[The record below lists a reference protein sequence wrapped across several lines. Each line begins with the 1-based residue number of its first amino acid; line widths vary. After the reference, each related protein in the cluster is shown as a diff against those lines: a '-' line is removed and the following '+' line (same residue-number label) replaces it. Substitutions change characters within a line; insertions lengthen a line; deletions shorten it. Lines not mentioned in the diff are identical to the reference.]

1 MTEQMKPMDIEKRSF
16 AIITE
21 LLGDRRLDPEN
32 ELVIKRV
39 IHTTADFDYV
49 DNLAFSDH
57 AVQKAIAALRA
68 GCDIV
73 TDTQMAKAGINKTI
87 LASLGGEVHC
97 FMSDADVAAE
107 AKERGVTRA
116 FVSMERAAALP
127 KPCIFAI
134 GNAPTA
140 LFSLEALMEAGK
152 LHPALIIGVPVGFVN
167 VVESKETL
175 FAVCEQ
181 HGVPAIAA
189 MGRKGG
195 SNVAAAICNALVYSA
210 AEMLDPSARGWNG

>member
-21 LLGDRRLDPEN
+21 LLGERRLDPEN

-57 AVQKAIAALRA
+57 AVERGVAALRA

-73 TDTQMAKAGINKTI
+73 TDTQMAKSGINKTI

-116 FVSMERAAALP
+116 FVSMERAAALE
-127 KPCIFAI
+127 KPSGKQWRCAY
-134 GNAPTA
+134 ATDT
-140 LFSLEALMEAGK
+140 LYAGFPHFHFYAK
-152 LHPALIIGVPVGFVN
+152 PVMAQRFLAACR
-167 VVESKETL
+167 KETL
-175 FAVCEQ
+175 
-181 HGVPAIAA
+181 
-189 MGRKGG
+189 
-195 SNVAAAICNALVYSA
+195 
-210 AEMLDPSARGWNG
+210 